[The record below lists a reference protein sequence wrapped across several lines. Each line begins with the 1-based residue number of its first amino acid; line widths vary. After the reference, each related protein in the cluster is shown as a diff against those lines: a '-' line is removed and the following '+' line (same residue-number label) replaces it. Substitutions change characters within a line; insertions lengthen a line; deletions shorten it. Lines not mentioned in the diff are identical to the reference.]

1 MYNKYNK
8 LDTYNK
14 MNDDQKRFLV
24 ILIFCGLI
32 IGCIT
37 TFVAINH
44 QQKSD
49 DQIVSNTIHMLNTTN
64 GEVDPYFKEN
74 YNNVKHKV
82 GMFDYSTNLSSSN
95 MMIGDWNNLAEYI
108 KNKYSNYDAFIII
121 VNNNTIVYTA
131 CAISFMI
138 ENLSKP
144 IIFTEGND
152 LTTTLVLASQ
162 TKIPEVMISAN
173 NTLYRAV
180 RNVFEL
186 TNENCLTYNYQTPNI
201 KYANPKLIIPII
213 KVFPGIDEKY
223 MKSFVDN
230 KNIHG
235 IILELWDEGS
245 APTNDGFL
253 KSLKQITS
261 KGVVILCVSKCND
274 INCELD
280 IRLLDAGCLD
290 GGDMTTEAAYAKLAF
305 LLSNIPDK
313 KMIGKLMEISFRGE
327 LIQK

>member
-1 MYNKYNK
+1 MYSKYNK
-8 LDTYNK
+8 LDTLLCYNK

-49 DQIVSNTIHMLNTTN
+49 DQIVSNSIHMLNTTN
-64 GEVDPYFKEN
+64 ADVDPYFKEN
-74 YNNVKHKV
+74 YDKIKHKV
-82 GMFDYSTNLSSSN
+82 GMFDYSTNLSSKN
-95 MMIGDWNNLAEYI
+95 MMIDDWNNLADYI
-108 KNKYSNYDAFIII
+108 KDKYNNYNAFIII
-121 VNNNTIVYTA
+121 VNNNTIVYSA

-144 IIFTEGND
+144 IIFTNGND

-162 TKIPEVMISAN
+162 TKIPEVMISTN
-173 NTLYRAV
+173 NKLYRAV

-186 TNENCLTYNYQTPNI
+186 TDDNCLTYNYQIPNI
-201 KYANPKLIIPII
+201 KYVSPKLIIPII

-223 MKSFVDN
+223 MKSFN
-230 KNIHG
+230 NING
-235 IILELWDEGS
+235 IILELWGEGS
-245 APTNDGFL
+245 APTNVGFL

-261 KGVVILCVSKCND
+261 KGVVILCVSQCND
-274 INCELD
+274 INCEID

-290 GGDMTTEAAYAKLAF
+290 GGDMTTEAAYAKLVF

-313 KMIGKLMEISFRGE
+313 KMIGKLVEISFRGE
-327 LIQK
+327 VLQK

>member
-1 MYNKYNK
+1 
-8 LDTYNK
+8 

-44 QQKSD
+44 QQKTD
-49 DQIVSNTIHMLNTTN
+49 EQIVSSSIHMLNTTN

-74 YNNVKHKV
+74 YNNIKHKV
-82 GMFDYSTNLSSSN
+82 GMFDYSTNLSSDN
-95 MMIGDWNNLAEYI
+95 MIISDWNNLTEYI
-108 KNKYSNYDAFIII
+108 KNKYNNYDAFIII

-131 CAISFMI
+131 CAISFMV
-138 ENLSKP
+138 ENLNKP
-144 IIFTEGND
+144 IIFTNGND
-152 LTTTLVLASQ
+152 LATTLVLASQ
-162 TKIPEVMISAN
+162 TKIPEVMISTN
-173 NTLYRAV
+173 DKLYRSV
-180 RNVFEL
+180 RSLSPSPGVFISKYPEL
-186 TNENCLTYNYQTPNI
+186 TDENCLTYNYQMPNI
-201 KYANPKLIIPII
+201 KYVNPKLIIPII

-230 KNIHG
+230 KNING
-235 IILELWDEGS
+235 IILEVWGEGS
-245 APTNDGFL
+245 SPTNDGFL
-253 KSLKQITS
+253 KSLNQITS
-261 KGVVILCVSKCND
+261 KGVVILCVSQCNN
-274 INCELD
+274 INCEID

-290 GGDMTTEAAYAKLAF
+290 GGDMTTEAAYAKLVF

-327 LIQK
+327 LLQK